1 MPRTLKQEQ
10 RSLLLV
16 WELESVEDR
25 CKWSLESGALVMSL
39 EKPSAESHRA
49 APLLLSFQHL
59 EL

>member
-25 CKWSLESGALVMSL
+25 CKWSLESGAL
-39 EKPSAESHRA
+39 
-49 APLLLSFQHL
+49 
-59 EL
+59 